1 MFDAHSVLRARGF
14 NAAYTFQFGAGT
26 RAPHALAAV
35 RAAAPM
41 LRDFFRT
48 KLPAGLQSA
57 AHVGLGPVIPSKVAE
72 AGAPLGVELQ
82 IWLSA
87 SALAALGSRLP
98 PSAVALASVPTQ
110 LLGQPGDPPLVA
122 GLRSVDVTATE
133 AVVAGLPPSI
143 AGCGDFEAVLAFL
156 RLVYGPQLGPQVLE
170 VLGVT
175 DGSVSLLVQRR
186 HSLPPVQPATVPL
199 MDGRVW
205 DGQLSLAHRPR
216 SLPPEYPVLRP
227 PLPTTPA
234 WAPPVPVGDPPPRS
248 PPPPAVGALAS
259 VPETAGGMV
268 PPPTAEARGAP
279 SVPAAGVGVAPAVA
293 AARVP
298 PPPVLAAVAG
308 APGAPSATVAP
319 VVSQAGARAA
329 RAAGAAAR
337 AATRAAPVAAA
348 EREVVVRALVARIV
362 ARVAAPPPGLS
373 GGAAAALGSVARL
386 LGRATSPR
394 GGPCGPAARSPG
406 RPPSA
411 PRGSRSPAA
420 RRAGGGSQPQR
431 GVSPPRGRPPA
442 PALERRARRDRM
454 EVDVSSV
461 LGRRGRS
468 GSPLSVRR
476 KPALPSPLLLLPP
489 PPVGSGDGASPLLLL
504 PPPPVGGGDGPTPAQ

>member
-1 MFDAHSVLRARGF
+1 MAVAPRGPRVVAPRRVVSLAEARPVFDAHSVLRARGF

-175 DGSVSLLVQRR
+175 DASLTEPLRCCCCRR
-186 HSLPPVQPATVPL
+186 RPWVVATDRRPP
-199 MDGRVW
+199 
-205 DGQLSLAHRPR
+205 SKAHAGPWGA
-216 SLPPEYPVLRP
+216 LRP
-227 PLPTTPA
+227 AALPA
-234 WAPPVPVGDPPPRS
+234 APCGFTQLGGRAVRRRRS
-248 PPPPAVGALAS
+248 QAACCSTAVGA
-259 VPETAGGMV
+259 
-268 PPPTAEARGAP
+268 
-279 SVPAAGVGVAPAVA
+279 APARCRLHPGDALVYVWRSGAIRA
-293 AARVP
+293 ASPCGRWSP
-298 PPPVLAAVAG
+298 PCRSLACG
-308 APGAPSATVAP
+308 
-319 VVSQAGARAA
+319 VVSQCYA
-329 RAAGAAAR
+329 
-337 AATRAAPVAAA
+337 
-348 EREVVVRALVARIV
+348 
-362 ARVAAPPPGLS
+362 
-373 GGAAAALGSVARL
+373 
-386 LGRATSPR
+386 
-394 GGPCGPAARSPG
+394 GGPLRW
-406 RPPSA
+406 
-411 PRGSRSPAA
+411 RGDSRSLGPD
-420 RRAGGGSQPQR
+420 RFWPAGGSGLTTAPWSR
-431 GVSPPRGRPPA
+431 G
-442 PALERRARRDRM
+442 
-454 EVDVSSV
+454 
-461 LGRRGRS
+461 
-468 GSPLSVRR
+468 
-476 KPALPSPLLLLPP
+476 
-489 PPVGSGDGASPLLLL
+489 
-504 PPPPVGGGDGPTPAQ
+504 